1 MRSFE
6 SDRDKNSIYQNQQ
19 SPRKKEVFK
28 QLEERTLDL
37 IPWLNNLKL
46 LTKINIFFK
55 RLQFLLVSFEF
66 RG

>member
-55 RLQFLLVSFEF
+55 RLQFLLASFEF